1 LMLYRKVAT
10 MRLRVPAQDVLRRG
24 GIGDNG

>member
-10 MRLRVPAQDVLRRG
+10 MRLRVAAPDGLRRG